1 MTVDGDVDDGIQG
14 SMQLRAPIRGRVLR
28 GGGHVGEQR
37 GAGAAGDEHAIAEA
51 EAGLVRVVEPLE
63 FGGDVPAKLK
73 DGAYVNPTLFT
84 GVKNSMSIA
93 QQEIFGPVASVIEFN
108 GVDEAIRIA
117 NDTIYGLASAAWTR
131 VGPDFAL
138 RMGATPPPVPQ
149 GAPGNVISFPLVPKP
164 QGQGVWAEVQAALH
178 AENPA
183 LYATWFAALLAV
195 EGPGGRLSLRAPSR
209 FHAAFLTTHHLARI
223 RELVQARAPEVTTVS
238 IDA

>member
-1 MTVDGDVDDGIQG
+1 MRTVRAAGGNAGVIKYDLLTALGAHACAGDKHLQRLTLRFITLIVARYNWQGNELAVGQREIAALWGVDERTVKRDLAR
-14 SMQLRAPIRGRVLR
+14 LRALGWIEVRRPAARGRVAV
-28 GGGHVGEQR
+28 H
-37 GAGAAGDEHAIAEA
+37 
-51 EAGLVRVVEPLE
+51 
-63 FGGDVPAKLK
+63 
-73 DGAYVNPTLFT
+73 
-84 GVKNSMSIA
+84 
-93 QQEIFGPVASVIEFN
+93 
-108 GVDEAIRIA
+108 
-117 NDTIYGLASAAWTR
+117 GLAIDRILGATSAAWTR

-223 RELVQARAPEVTTVS
+223 RELVQAHAPEVTTVS